1 MSRLLIAVN
10 QAALLLLHRL
20 ESLLVY
26 SMDWFSEEEN
36 PRDTLAAVRKHAS
49 TRYRHRV
56 FIARG
61 VAEELNGEK
70 YRDGNNTPPRKQS
83 ARTTLSQLHNR
94 SLTSSIDSMSKGGI
108 KAYLTSIIS
117 AAYLPLGDD
126 TPKPRLP
133 HAALA
138 SMETLWRE
146 TPKEIDTSG
155 YMVVAE
161 ASYLQFRSAVAELLV
176 PISSSGDNLP
186 DVARVLAAQEWA
198 ADVARFG
205 RRLERPKSQF
215 DRMTAHLK
223 HARVRIESSTLGDH
237 LPARSTSKSALYDR
251 NLLGAPVSP
260 VTAGGYH
267 SMSMKSMDN
276 LFNPSSTRRPASP
289 DSSEAE
295 TFQSAPSFLSKSS
308 GTTASDVTSKAT
320 QRVEAKDE
328 PKGVACLDYWGFS
341 AGLCALSEQITGRFV

>member
-1 MSRLLIAVN
+1 
-10 QAALLLLHRL
+10 
-20 ESLLVY
+20 
-26 SMDWFSEEEN
+26 MDWFGAEEN

-70 YRDGNNTPPRKQS
+70 YRDGNNTPTRKQS

-94 SLTSSIDSMSKGGI
+94 SLTSSIDSMSKGGNN
-108 KAYLTSIIS
+108 AYLASIIS
-117 AAYLPLGDD
+117 AAYLPLGDE

-133 HAALA
+133 HAAKAL
-138 SMETLWRE
+138 METLWRAM
-146 TPKEIDTSG
+146 PKEIDISG

-176 PISSSGDNLP
+176 PISSGDNLP

-223 HARVRIESSTLGDH
+223 RARDRVESSSL
-237 LPARSTSKSALYDR
+237 RERRTSKSALYDR
-251 NLLGAPVSP
+251 TLLGAPVSP

-276 LFNPSSTRRPASP
+276 LFDPSSTRRPASP

-308 GTTASDVTSKAT
+308 GTTTSDVTSRAT

-328 PKGVACLDYWGFS
+328 PKGEACLDYWGFS